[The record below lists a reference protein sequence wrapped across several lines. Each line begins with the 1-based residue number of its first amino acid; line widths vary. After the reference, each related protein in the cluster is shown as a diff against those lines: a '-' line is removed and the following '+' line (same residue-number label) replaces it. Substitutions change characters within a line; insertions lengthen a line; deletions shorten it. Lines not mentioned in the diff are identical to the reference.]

1 MKFLKELRL
10 TNKLSKE
17 YLSEYL
23 CISDYEKL
31 ENGDRMM
38 TTEELN
44 KLKKLYNIDLI
55 EYNNSHE

>member
-31 ENGDRMM
+31 ENGDRMV

-44 KLKKLYNIDLI
+44 KLKKLYNIDLV
-55 EYNNSHE
+55 EYSNSHE